1 MKDTVNKNIE
11 EWSKYPFSEQTQKE
25 INILTKDKT
34 KLHDA
39 FYKNLEFGTGG
50 MRGLM
55 GVGTNRINKY
65 TIGKNT
71 QGISNYLNKNIDG
84 KKSAVIAYD
93 CRHNSVELAR
103 TVAEVFSANDIN
115 VFLFSHLRPTPELSY
130 AVRKLNCSCGIV
142 LTASHNPPE
151 YNGFKVYWRDGGQI
165 VPPIDNLLIKEIEQV
180 NFNDINFNFKEELI
194 EVIDTKIDNLFIDV
208 CLKNGLNADLK
219 NRSSK
224 IIFTALHGTSSTII
238 SKLLKRA
245 GYENAKYVESQ
256 MAPDANFSTVE
267 SPNPEEVESLDLAL
281 KLAEDENAEIIIG
294 TDPDADRLGVAVRDL
309 NNDLALI
316 NGNQL
321 MVLMFDYI
329 LKRKK
334 TAIALNKNYFI
345 ASTIVSTPM
354 IKNIA
359 KYYNVDYKLSLTGFK
374 WIAKMIEDFPDQ
386 KFIVGGEESYG
397 LMIGDDVR
405 DKDALTA
412 SLAAFEMMSYYKENN
427 SSVFNELVK
436 LYVLHGFYKEKL
448 ISIVKHGQR
457 GQEEIKSLINSYR
470 KNPLK
475 FISESRVKYFCDYST
490 SIKRN
495 LIDKTN
501 EKILLPKSNVI
512 EFESIDGFK
521 IILRPSG
528 TEPKIKMYISVNADL
543 DNINEF
549 ESVNRTLEDK
559 IKEIVESIDLWKLTI
574 LTEFLDM
581 HGFIKSILYWI

>member
-1 MKDTVNKNIE
+1 MKDIVNKNIE
-11 EWSKYPFSEQTQKE
+11 EWSKYPFCKQTQKE
-25 INILTKDKT
+25 INILAKDKS

-71 QGISNYLNKNIDG
+71 QGISNYLNKNING

-103 TVAEVFSANDIN
+103 TVAEVFSANDIK

-151 YNGFKVYWRDGGQI
+151 YNGFKVYWQDGGQI
-165 VPPIDNLLIKEIEQV
+165 VPPIDNLLINEIEQV

-194 EVIDTKIDNLFIDV
+194 EIIDTKIDNLFIDV
-208 CLKNGLNADLK
+208 CLKNGLNSDLK

-281 KLAEDENAEIIIG
+281 KLAEDENAEMIIG

-309 NNDLALI
+309 NNNLALI

-386 KFIVGGEESYG
+386 KFVVGGEESYG

-448 ISIVKHGQR
+448 ISIVKHGQK
-457 GQEEIKSLINSYR
+457 GQEEIKSLIDSYR

-490 SIKRN
+490 LIKRN

-501 EKILLPKSNVI
+501 EKISLPKSNVI

-549 ESVNRTLEDK
+549 ESVNSTLENK
-559 IKEIVESIDLWKLTI
+559 IKEIVESIDL
-574 LTEFLDM
+574 
-581 HGFIKSILYWI
+581 

>member
-1 MKDTVNKNIE
+1 MKDIVNKNIE
-11 EWSKYPFSEQTQKE
+11 EWSKYPFCEQTQKE
-25 INILTKDKT
+25 INILAKDKS

-71 QGISNYLNKNIDG
+71 QGISNYLNKNING

-103 TVAEVFSANDIN
+103 TVAEVFSANDIK

-151 YNGFKVYWRDGGQI
+151 YNGFKVYWQDGGQI
-165 VPPIDNLLIKEIEQV
+165 VPPIDNLLINEIEQV

-194 EVIDTKIDNLFIDV
+194 EIIDTKIDNLFIDV
-208 CLKNGLNADLK
+208 CLKNGLNSDLK

-281 KLAEDENAEIIIG
+281 KLAEDENAEMIIG

-309 NNDLALI
+309 NNNLALI

-374 WIAKMIEDFPDQ
+374 WIAKMIEDFPNQ

-412 SLAAFEMMSYYKENN
+412 SLAAYEMMSYYKENN

-448 ISIVKHGQR
+448 ISIVKHGQK
-457 GQEEIKSLINSYR
+457 GQEEIKSLIDSYR

-512 EFESIDGFK
+512 EFESIDGCK

-549 ESVNRTLEDK
+549 ESVNSTLENK
-559 IKEIVESIDLWKLTI
+559 IKEIVESIDL
-574 LTEFLDM
+574 
-581 HGFIKSILYWI
+581 

>member
-1 MKDTVNKNIE
+1 MKDIVNKNIE
-11 EWSKYPFSEQTQKE
+11 EWSKYPFCEQTQKE
-25 INILTKDKT
+25 INILAKDKT

-65 TIGKNT
+65 TIGRNT

-103 TVAEVFSANDIN
+103 TVAEVFSANDIK
-115 VFLFSHLRPTPELSY
+115 VFLFSNLRPTPELSY

-151 YNGFKVYWRDGGQI
+151 YNGFKVYWQDGGQI
-165 VPPIDNLLIKEIEQV
+165 VPPIDNLLINEIEQV
-180 NFNDINFNFKEELI
+180 NFNDINFNFKEKLI
-194 EVIDTKIDNLFIDV
+194 EIIDTKIDNLFIDV

-281 KLAEDENAEIIIG
+281 KLAEDENAEMIIG

-309 NNDLALI
+309 NNNLALI

-448 ISIVKHGQR
+448 ISIVKYGQK

-501 EKILLPKSNVI
+501 EKISLPKSNVI
-512 EFESIDGFK
+512 EFESIDGCK

-549 ESVNRTLEDK
+549 ESVNSTLENK
-559 IKEIVESIDLWKLTI
+559 IKEIVESIDL
-574 LTEFLDM
+574 
-581 HGFIKSILYWI
+581 

>member
-11 EWSKYPFSEQTQKE
+11 EWSKYPFCEQTQKE
-25 INILTKDKT
+25 INILAKDKS

-84 KKSAVIAYD
+84 KKCAVIAYD

-103 TVAEVFSANDIN
+103 TVAEVFSANDIK

-151 YNGFKVYWRDGGQI
+151 YNGFKVYWHDGGQI
-165 VPPIDNLLIKEIEQV
+165 VPPIDNLLINEIEQV

-256 MAPDANFSTVE
+256 MAPDADFSTVE
-267 SPNPEEVESLDLAL
+267 SPNPEEVESLELAL
-281 KLAEDENAEIIIG
+281 KLAEDENAEMIIG

-309 NNDLALI
+309 NNNLALI

-334 TAIALNKNYFI
+334 TAITLNKNYFI

-412 SLAAFEMMSYYKENN
+412 SLAAFEMMSYYKENK

-448 ISIVKHGQR
+448 ISIVKHGQK
-457 GQEEIKSLINSYR
+457 GQEEIKSLIDSYR

-501 EKILLPKSNVI
+501 EKISLPKSNVI
-512 EFESIDGFK
+512 EFESIDGYK

-549 ESVNRTLEDK
+549 ESVNNKLENR
-559 IKEIVESIDLWKLTI
+559 IKEIVESIDL
-574 LTEFLDM
+574 
-581 HGFIKSILYWI
+581 

>member
-11 EWSKYPFSEQTQKE
+11 EWSKYPFCEQTQKE
-25 INILTKDKT
+25 INILAKDKS

-71 QGISNYLNKNIDG
+71 QGISNYLNKNING

-103 TVAEVFSANDIN
+103 TVAEVFSANDIK

-151 YNGFKVYWRDGGQI
+151 YNGFKVYWQDGGQI
-165 VPPIDNLLIKEIEQV
+165 VPPIDNLLINEIEQV
-180 NFNDINFNFKEELI
+180 NFNDINFNFKQELI
-194 EVIDTKIDNLFIDV
+194 EIIDTKIDNLFIDV
-208 CLKNGLNADLK
+208 CLKNGLNSDLK

-281 KLAEDENAEIIIG
+281 KLAEDENAEMIIG

-309 NNDLALI
+309 NNNLALI

-386 KFIVGGEESYG
+386 KFVVGGEESYG

-448 ISIVKHGQR
+448 ISIVKHGQK
-457 GQEEIKSLINSYR
+457 GQEEIKSLIDSYR

-501 EKILLPKSNVI
+501 EKISLPKSNVI

-549 ESVNRTLEDK
+549 ESVNSTLENK
-559 IKEIVESIDLWKLTI
+559 IKEIVESIDL
-574 LTEFLDM
+574 
-581 HGFIKSILYWI
+581 

>member
-559 IKEIVESIDLWKLTI
+559 IKEIVESIDL
-574 LTEFLDM
+574 
-581 HGFIKSILYWI
+581 

>member
-1 MKDTVNKNIE
+1 MKDIVNKNIE
-11 EWSKYPFSEQTQKE
+11 EWSKYPFCEQTQKE
-25 INILTKDKT
+25 INILAKDKS

-71 QGISNYLNKNIDG
+71 QGISNYLNKNING

-103 TVAEVFSANDIN
+103 TVAEVFSANDIK

-151 YNGFKVYWRDGGQI
+151 YNGFKVYWQDGGQI
-165 VPPIDNLLIKEIEQV
+165 VPPIDNLLINEIEQV

-194 EVIDTKIDNLFIDV
+194 KIINTKIDNLFIDV
-208 CLKNGLNADLK
+208 CLKNGLNSDLK

-281 KLAEDENAEIIIG
+281 KLAEDENAEMIIG

-309 NNDLALI
+309 NNNLALI

-386 KFIVGGEESYG
+386 KFVVGGEESYG

-448 ISIVKHGQR
+448 ISIVKHGQK
-457 GQEEIKSLINSYR
+457 GQEEIKSLIDSYR

-501 EKILLPKSNVI
+501 EKISLPKSNVI

-549 ESVNRTLEDK
+549 ESVNSTLENK
-559 IKEIVESIDLWKLTI
+559 IKEIVESIDL
-574 LTEFLDM
+574 
-581 HGFIKSILYWI
+581 

>member
-1 MKDTVNKNIE
+1 MKDIVNKNIE
-11 EWSKYPFSEQTQKE
+11 EWSKYPFCEQTQKE
-25 INILTKDKT
+25 INILAKDKS

-71 QGISNYLNKNIDG
+71 QGISNYLNKNING

-103 TVAEVFSANDIN
+103 TVAEVFSANGIK

-151 YNGFKVYWRDGGQI
+151 YNGFKVYWQDGGQI
-165 VPPIDNLLIKEIEQV
+165 VPPIDNLLINEIEQV

-194 EVIDTKIDNLFIDV
+194 EIIDTKIDNLFIDV
-208 CLKNGLNADLK
+208 CLKNGLNSDLK

-281 KLAEDENAEIIIG
+281 KLAENENAEMIIG

-309 NNDLALI
+309 NNNLALI

-334 TAIALNKNYFI
+334 TAIALNKNYFV

-386 KFIVGGEESYG
+386 KFVVGGEESYG

-448 ISIVKHGQR
+448 ISIVKHGQK
-457 GQEEIKSLINSYR
+457 GQEEIKSLIDSYR

-475 FISESRVKYFCDYST
+475 FISESRVKYFCDYS
-490 SIKRN
+490 R
-495 LIDKTN
+495 
-501 EKILLPKSNVI
+501 
-512 EFESIDGFK
+512 
-521 IILRPSG
+521 R
-528 TEPKIKMYISVNADL
+528 
-543 DNINEF
+543 
-549 ESVNRTLEDK
+549 
-559 IKEIVESIDLWKLTI
+559 
-574 LTEFLDM
+574 
-581 HGFIKSILYWI
+581 

>member
-1 MKDTVNKNIE
+1 MKDIVNKNIE
-11 EWSKYPFSEQTQKE
+11 EWSKYPFCEQTQKE
-25 INILTKDKT
+25 INILAKDKS

-71 QGISNYLNKNIDG
+71 QGISNYLNKNING

-103 TVAEVFSANDIN
+103 TVAEVFSANDIK

-151 YNGFKVYWRDGGQI
+151 YNGFKVYWQDGGQI
-165 VPPIDNLLIKEIEQV
+165 VPPIDNLLINEIEQV

-194 EVIDTKIDNLFIDV
+194 EIIDTKIDNLFIDV
-208 CLKNGLNADLK
+208 CLKNGLNSDLK

-281 KLAEDENAEIIIG
+281 KLAEDENAEMIIG

-309 NNDLALI
+309 NNNLALI

-386 KFIVGGEESYG
+386 KFVVGGEESYG

-412 SLAAFEMMSYYKENN
+412 SLAAFEMMSYYKEND
-427 SSVFNELVK
+427 SSIFNELVK
-436 LYVLHGFYKEKL
+436 LYILHGFYKEKL
-448 ISIVKHGQR
+448 ISIVKHGQK
-457 GQEEIKSLINSYR
+457 GQEEIKNLIDSYR

-495 LIDKTN
+495 LINNKN

-512 EFESIDGFK
+512 EFESIDGYK

-528 TEPKIKMYISVNADL
+528 TEPKIKMYISVNANL
-543 DNINEF
+543 DNVNDF
-549 ESVNRTLEDK
+549 ESVNSTLENK
-559 IKEIVESIDLWKLTI
+559 IKEIVESMNL
-574 LTEFLDM
+574 
-581 HGFIKSILYWI
+581 

>member
-1 MKDTVNKNIE
+1 MKDVVNKNIE
-11 EWSKYPFSEQTQKE
+11 EWSKYPFCEQTQKE
-25 INILTKDKT
+25 INILAKDKS

-71 QGISNYLNKNIDG
+71 QGISNYLNKNING

-103 TVAEVFSANDIN
+103 TVAEVFSANDIK

-151 YNGFKVYWRDGGQI
+151 YNGFKVYWQDGGQI
-165 VPPIDNLLIKEIEQV
+165 VPPIDNLLINEIEQV

-194 EVIDTKIDNLFIDV
+194 EIIDTKIDNLFIDV
-208 CLKNGLNADLK
+208 CLKNGLNSDLK

-281 KLAEDENAEIIIG
+281 KLAEDENAEMIIG

-309 NNDLALI
+309 NNNLALI

-386 KFIVGGEESYG
+386 KFVVGGEESYG

-448 ISIVKHGQR
+448 ISIVKHGQK
-457 GQEEIKSLINSYR
+457 GQEEIKSLIDSYR

-501 EKILLPKSNVI
+501 EKISLPKSNVI

-549 ESVNRTLEDK
+549 ESVNSTLENK
-559 IKEIVESIDLWKLTI
+559 IKEIVESIDL
-574 LTEFLDM
+574 
-581 HGFIKSILYWI
+581 

>member
-1 MKDTVNKNIE
+1 MKDIVNKNIE
-11 EWSKYPFSEQTQKE
+11 EWSKYPFCEQTQKE
-25 INILTKDKT
+25 INILAKDKS

-65 TIGKNT
+65 TMGKNT
-71 QGISNYLNKNIDG
+71 QGISNYLNKNING

-103 TVAEVFSANDIN
+103 TVAEVFSANDIK

-151 YNGFKVYWRDGGQI
+151 YNGFKVYWQDGGQI
-165 VPPIDNLLIKEIEQV
+165 VPPIDNLLINEIEQV

-194 EVIDTKIDNLFIDV
+194 EILDTKIDNLFIDV
-208 CLKNGLNADLK
+208 CLKNGLNSDLK

-281 KLAEDENAEIIIG
+281 KLAEDENAEMIIG

-309 NNDLALI
+309 NNNLALI

-386 KFIVGGEESYG
+386 KFVVGGEESYG
-397 LMIGDDVR
+397 LMIGNDVR

-448 ISIVKHGQR
+448 ISIVKHGQK
-457 GQEEIKSLINSYR
+457 GQEEIKSLIDSYR

-501 EKILLPKSNVI
+501 EKISLPKSNVI

-549 ESVNRTLEDK
+549 ESVNSTLENK
-559 IKEIVESIDLWKLTI
+559 LKEIVESIDL
-574 LTEFLDM
+574 
-581 HGFIKSILYWI
+581 

>member
-11 EWSKYPFSEQTQKE
+11 EWSKYPFCEQTQKE
-25 INILTKDKT
+25 INILAKDKS

-71 QGISNYLNKNIDG
+71 QGISNYLNKNING

-103 TVAEVFSANDIN
+103 TVAEVFSANDIKL
-115 VFLFSHLRPTPELSY
+115 FLFSNLRPTPELSY

-142 LTASHNPPE
+142 LTASHNPPD
-151 YNGFKVYWRDGGQI
+151 YNGFKVYWQDGGQI
-165 VPPIDNLLIKEIEQV
+165 VPPIDNLLINEIEQV

-194 EVIDTKIDNLFIDV
+194 EIIDTKIDNLFIEI
-208 CLKNGLNADLK
+208 CLKNGLNTDLK

-224 IIFTALHGTSSTII
+224 IVFTALHGTSSTII
-238 SKLLKRA
+238 SKLLKKA

-281 KLAEDENAEIIIG
+281 KLAEDENAEMIIG

-309 NNDLALI
+309 NNNLALI

-334 TAIALNKNYFI
+334 TAITLNKNYFI

-374 WIAKMIEDFPDQ
+374 WIAKMIEDFPDK

-436 LYVLHGFYKEKL
+436 LYILHGFYKEKL
-448 ISIVKHGQR
+448 ISIVKHGQK
-457 GQEEIKSLINSYR
+457 GQEEIKSLIDSYR

-501 EKILLPKSNVI
+501 EKISLPKSNVI
-512 EFESIDGFK
+512 EFESIDGYK

-543 DNINEF
+543 DDINEF
-549 ESVNRTLEDK
+549 ELVNNTLENK
-559 IKEIVESIDLWKLTI
+559 IKEIVESIDL
-574 LTEFLDM
+574 
-581 HGFIKSILYWI
+581 

>member
-1 MKDTVNKNIE
+1 MKDIVNKNIE
-11 EWSKYPFSEQTQKE
+11 EWSKYPFCEQTQKE
-25 INILTKDKT
+25 INILAKDKS

-103 TVAEVFSANDIN
+103 TVAEVFSANDIK

-151 YNGFKVYWRDGGQI
+151 YNGFKVYWQDGGQI
-165 VPPIDNLLIKEIEQV
+165 VPPIDNLLINEIEQV

-194 EVIDTKIDNLFIDV
+194 EIIDTKIDNLFIDV

-309 NNDLALI
+309 NNNLALI

-386 KFIVGGEESYG
+386 KFVVGGEESYG

-549 ESVNRTLEDK
+549 ESVNSTLENK
-559 IKEIVESIDLWKLTI
+559 IKEIVESIDL
-574 LTEFLDM
+574 
-581 HGFIKSILYWI
+581 

>member
-1 MKDTVNKNIE
+1 MKDIVNKNIE
-11 EWSKYPFSEQTQKE
+11 EWSKYPFCEQTQKE
-25 INILTKDKT
+25 INILAKDKS

-71 QGISNYLNKNIDG
+71 QGISNYLNKNING

-103 TVAEVFSANDIN
+103 TVAEVFSANDIK

-151 YNGFKVYWRDGGQI
+151 YNGFKVYWQDGGQI
-165 VPPIDNLLIKEIEQV
+165 VPPIDNLLINEIEQV

-194 EVIDTKIDNLFIDV
+194 EILDTKIDNLFIDV
-208 CLKNGLNADLK
+208 CLKNGLNSDLK

-281 KLAEDENAEIIIG
+281 KLAEDENAEMIIG

-309 NNDLALI
+309 NNNLALI

-374 WIAKMIEDFPDQ
+374 WIAKMIEDFPNQ
-386 KFIVGGEESYG
+386 KFVVGGEESYG

-448 ISIVKHGQR
+448 ISIVKHGQK
-457 GQEEIKSLINSYR
+457 GQEEIKSLIDSYR

-501 EKILLPKSNVI
+501 EKISLPKSNVI

-549 ESVNRTLEDK
+549 ESVNSTLENK
-559 IKEIVESIDLWKLTI
+559 IKEIVESIDL
-574 LTEFLDM
+574 
-581 HGFIKSILYWI
+581 

>member
-1 MKDTVNKNIE
+1 MKDIVNKNIE
-11 EWSKYPFSEQTQKE
+11 EWSKYPFCEQTQKE
-25 INILTKDKT
+25 INILAKDKS

-71 QGISNYLNKNIDG
+71 QGISNYLNKNING

-103 TVAEVFSANDIN
+103 TVAEVFSANDIK

-151 YNGFKVYWRDGGQI
+151 YNGFKVYWQDGGQI
-165 VPPIDNLLIKEIEQV
+165 VPPIDNLLINEIEQV

-194 EVIDTKIDNLFIDV
+194 EIIDTKIDNLFIDV
-208 CLKNGLNADLK
+208 CLKNGLNSDLK

-281 KLAEDENAEIIIG
+281 KLAEDENAEMIIG

-309 NNDLALI
+309 NNNLALI

-386 KFIVGGEESYG
+386 KFVVGGEESYG

-448 ISIVKHGQR
+448 ISIVKYGQK
-457 GQEEIKSLINSYR
+457 GQEEIKSLIDSYR

-501 EKILLPKSNVI
+501 EKISLPKSNVI

-549 ESVNRTLEDK
+549 ESVNSTLENK
-559 IKEIVESIDLWKLTI
+559 IKEIVESIDL
-574 LTEFLDM
+574 
-581 HGFIKSILYWI
+581 

>member
-1 MKDTVNKNIE
+1 MKDIVNKNIE
-11 EWSKYPFSEQTQKE
+11 EWSKYPFCEQTQKE
-25 INILTKDKT
+25 INILAKDKS

-71 QGISNYLNKNIDG
+71 QGISNYLNKNING

-103 TVAEVFSANDIN
+103 TVAEVFSANDIK

-151 YNGFKVYWRDGGQI
+151 YNGFKVYWQDGGQI
-165 VPPIDNLLIKEIEQV
+165 VPPIDNLLINEIEQV

-194 EVIDTKIDNLFIDV
+194 EIIDTKIDNLFIDV
-208 CLKNGLNADLK
+208 CLKNGLNSDLK

-281 KLAEDENAEIIIG
+281 KLAEDENAEMIIG

-309 NNDLALI
+309 NNNLALI

-374 WIAKMIEDFPDQ
+374 WIGKMIEDFPDQ
-386 KFIVGGEESYG
+386 KFVVGGEESYG

-448 ISIVKHGQR
+448 ISIVKHGQK
-457 GQEEIKSLINSYR
+457 GQEEIKSLIDSYR

-501 EKILLPKSNVI
+501 EKISLPKSNVI

-549 ESVNRTLEDK
+549 ESVNSTLENK
-559 IKEIVESIDLWKLTI
+559 IKEIVESIDL
-574 LTEFLDM
+574 
-581 HGFIKSILYWI
+581 

>member
-11 EWSKYPFSEQTQKE
+11 EWSKYPFCEETQKE
-25 INILTKDKT
+25 INILFKDKT

-50 MRGLM
+50 MRGIM

-103 TVAEVFSANDIN
+103 TVAEVFSANDIK
-115 VFLFSHLRPTPELSY
+115 VFLFSNLRPTPELSY

-151 YNGFKVYWRDGGQI
+151 YNGFKVYWQDGGQI
-165 VPPIDNLLIKEIEQV
+165 VPPIDNLLLNEIEQV

-194 EVIDTKIDNLFIDV
+194 EIIDTKIDNLFIDV
-208 CLKNGLNADLK
+208 CLKNGLNSDLK

-281 KLAEDENAEIIIG
+281 KLAEDENAEMIIG

-309 NNDLALI
+309 NNNLALI

-386 KFIVGGEESYG
+386 KFVVGGEESYG

-448 ISIVKHGQR
+448 ISIVKHGQK
-457 GQEEIKSLINSYR
+457 GQEEIKSLIDSYR

-475 FISESRVKYFCDYST
+475 FISESKVKYFCDYST

-501 EKILLPKSNVI
+501 EKISLPKSNVI
-512 EFESIDGFK
+512 EFESIDGYK

-549 ESVNRTLEDK
+549 ESVNRTLENK
-559 IKEIVESIDLWKLTI
+559 IKEIVESIDL
-574 LTEFLDM
+574 
-581 HGFIKSILYWI
+581 

>member
-1 MKDTVNKNIE
+1 MKDIVNKNIE
-11 EWSKYPFSEQTQKE
+11 EWSKYPFCEQTQKE
-25 INILTKDKT
+25 INILAKDKS

-103 TVAEVFSANDIN
+103 TVAEVFSANDIK

-151 YNGFKVYWRDGGQI
+151 YNGFKVYWQDGGQI
-165 VPPIDNLLIKEIEQV
+165 VPPIDNLLINEIEQV

-194 EVIDTKIDNLFIDV
+194 EIIDTKIDNLFIDV
-208 CLKNGLNADLK
+208 CLKNGLNSDLK

-267 SPNPEEVESLDLAL
+267 SPNPEEVESLDLAI
-281 KLAEDENAEIIIG
+281 KLAENENAEMIIG

-309 NNDLALI
+309 NNNLALI

-386 KFIVGGEESYG
+386 KFVVGGEESYG

-412 SLAAFEMMSYYKENN
+412 SLAAFEMMSYYKEKN

-448 ISIVKHGQR
+448 ISIVKYGQK

-501 EKILLPKSNVI
+501 EKISLPKSNVI

-549 ESVNRTLEDK
+549 ESVNSTLENK
-559 IKEIVESIDLWKLTI
+559 IKEIVESIDL
-574 LTEFLDM
+574 
-581 HGFIKSILYWI
+581 

>member
-1 MKDTVNKNIE
+1 MKDIVNKNIE
-11 EWSKYPFSEQTQKE
+11 EWSKYPFCEQTQKE
-25 INILTKDKT
+25 INILAKDKS

-71 QGISNYLNKNIDG
+71 QGISNYLNKNING

-103 TVAEVFSANDIN
+103 TVAEVFSANDIK

-151 YNGFKVYWRDGGQI
+151 YNGFKVYWQDGGQI
-165 VPPIDNLLIKEIEQV
+165 VPPIDNLLINEIEQV

-194 EVIDTKIDNLFIDV
+194 EIIDTKIDNLFIDV
-208 CLKNGLNADLK
+208 CLKNGLNTDLK
-219 NRSSK
+219 NRSHK
-224 IIFTALHGTSSTII
+224 IIFTALHGTSSTIV

-281 KLAEDENAEIIIG
+281 KLAEDENAEMIIG

-309 NNDLALI
+309 NNNLALI

-386 KFIVGGEESYG
+386 KFVVGGEESYG

-448 ISIVKHGQR
+448 ISIVKHGQK
-457 GQEEIKSLINSYR
+457 GQEEIKSLIDSYR

-501 EKILLPKSNVI
+501 EKISLPKSNVI
-512 EFESIDGFK
+512 EFESIDGYK

-549 ESVNRTLEDK
+549 ESVNSTLENK
-559 IKEIVESIDLWKLTI
+559 IKEIVESIDL
-574 LTEFLDM
+574 
-581 HGFIKSILYWI
+581 

>member
-11 EWSKYPFSEQTQKE
+11 EWSKYPFCEQTQKE
-25 INILTKDKT
+25 INILAKDKS

-103 TVAEVFSANDIN
+103 TVAEVFSANDIK

-151 YNGFKVYWRDGGQI
+151 YNGFKVYWQDGGQI
-165 VPPIDNLLIKEIEQV
+165 VPPIDNLLINEIEQV

-194 EVIDTKIDNLFIDV
+194 EIIDTKIDNLFIDV
-208 CLKNGLNADLK
+208 CLKNGLNSDLK

-281 KLAEDENAEIIIG
+281 KLAEDENAEMIIG

-309 NNDLALI
+309 NNNLALI

-386 KFIVGGEESYG
+386 KFVVGGEESYG

-448 ISIVKHGQR
+448 ISIVKHGQK
-457 GQEEIKSLINSYR
+457 GQEEIKSLIDSYR

-490 SIKRN
+490 LIKRN

-501 EKILLPKSNVI
+501 EKISLPKSNVI

-549 ESVNRTLEDK
+549 ESVNSTLENK
-559 IKEIVESIDLWKLTI
+559 IKEIVESIDL
-574 LTEFLDM
+574 
-581 HGFIKSILYWI
+581 